1 MNKDD
6 FAGSLLTITEIVEEI
21 AKNAHSINGLQI
33 GRYAWL
39 LQCII
44 REESMRAIMTEL
56 TEASKKIPLDPQAK
70 TIIDQRICDIGIAY
84 SEAIVRRELY
94 GWPLM
99 KGHDT
104 TKSCT

>member
-6 FAGSLLTITEIVEEI
+6 FAGSLLTITEIVREI

-33 GRYAWL
+33 AQYAWL

-44 REESMRAIMTEL
+44 REESMRAVMTEL
-56 TEASKKIPLDPQAK
+56 TEVSKKIPLDPQAK

-84 SEAIVRRELY
+84 SEAIVRRQLE
-94 GWPLM
+94 G
-99 KGHDT
+99 
-104 TKSCT
+104 

>member
-21 AKNAHSINGLQI
+21 AKNAHSINGLQV

-44 REESMRAIMTEL
+44 REESMRAVMTEL
-56 TEASKKIPLDPQAK
+56 TEVSKKIPLDRRARV
-70 TIIDQRICDIGIAY
+70 IIDQRICDIGIAY

-94 GWPLM
+94 GWPFM
-99 KGHDT
+99 KGDST
-104 TKSCT
+104 TKSC

>member
-21 AKNAHSINGLQI
+21 AKNAHSINGLQV

-44 REESMRAIMTEL
+44 REESMRAVMTEL
-56 TEASKKIPLDPQAK
+56 TEVSKEVPLDPQAK

-84 SEAIVRRELY
+84 SEAIVRRQLE
-94 GWPLM
+94 G
-99 KGHDT
+99 
-104 TKSCT
+104 